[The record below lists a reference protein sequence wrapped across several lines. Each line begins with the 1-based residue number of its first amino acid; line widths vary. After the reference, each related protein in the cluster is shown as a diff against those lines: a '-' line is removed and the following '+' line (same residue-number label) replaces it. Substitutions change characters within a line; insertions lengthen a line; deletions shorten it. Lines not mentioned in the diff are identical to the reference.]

1 MRRFSL
7 KKCWKTSRLL
17 DDSGR
22 SRKGHWCQKRTR
34 KRSAKAQKTA
44 FFDGTYH
51 AIPSSI
57 PWDFLSERF
66 ASQKFRIAD
75 LASLFRGLDECSLPR
90 RNCPRRYA
98 CHSNTTLATAL
109 ALPDH
114 C

>member
-1 MRRFSL
+1 IRRFSL

-44 FFDGTYH
+44 FFDGPYQ

-57 PWDFLSERF
+57 PWDFLSEWF
-66 ASQKFRIAD
+66 ESQKLRIAD
-75 LASLFRGLDECSLPR
+75 FASPIRGLAERSRSDEHTSELQ
-90 RNCPRRYA
+90 
-98 CHSNTTLATAL
+98 TLMR
-109 ALPDH
+109 
-114 C
+114 

>member
-44 FFDGTYH
+44 FFDGPYQ

-57 PWDFLSERF
+57 SWAFLSECF
-66 ASQKFRIAD
+66 ESQKLRIAD
-75 LASLFRGLDECSLPR
+75 FRSEEHTSELQSLMRTS
-90 RNCPRRYA
+90 YA
-98 CHSNTTLATAL
+98 VFCLKKKK
-109 ALPDH
+109 
-114 C
+114 